1 MRLPVIVEEDNFSY
15 PFSIV
20 PIFTH
25 DEKNIK
31 AANKALDK
39 NDLVFV
45 CCGTNEIT
53 EIPSEITGQHQTQN
67 LATTKNTSND
77 LPSGAKSNI
86 DSAKSSASIEML
98 DNISTL
104 KIPFFDVGVIGTIMR
119 KVHLPDGRVKL
130 LFQGLTKGRILS
142 VQKDECYEA
151 LVDII
156 SYKECSFAQVEAMSK
171 VLREKVQ
178 NLANISQVLLPPD
191 LLKSIEETGEPN
203 RMIDLV
209 ASSIRLKKEQAYKL
223 FRSDDIE
230 ERLLLLIDFVS
241 EEIQIQKLQKEIKTR
256 VHNKMEQTNREY
268 FLKEQ
273 LRQIQKELG
282 IDKQRDEEIQQYEKK
297 LESIKPHLNKEAYK
311 EIKKQIS
318 RLSKMHQESGDANII
333 QNYLEWVLEIPFG
346 KYAKESLSIKNV
358 QKQLDLDHFSLLKP
372 KERIVEYFAVKE
384 LIAKKEKEAQKELA
398 KKAGNAK
405 SSKDSTKNPNAKNAK
420 DSKDFVLEFIKDTI
434 YHPSKDSSLDSSDS
448 SDEGEEDKELEIPS
462 KLPKSDTKEKGTI
475 LCFYGPPGVGK
486 TSLANSIATAIGR
499 ELVRIALGG
508 LEDVNELRGHRRT
521 YIGAMPGRITQGLIE
536 AKQMNPVIVL
546 DEIDKVARGVRGDP
560 TSVLL
565 EILDPEQNVAFRDYY
580 NNFSIDL
587 SQVIFIAT
595 ANDIGNIPP
604 PLRDRMEFIAISSYT
619 PQEKEQIALKY
630 LIPQEL
636 KKHALSQ
643 EEIEFTKEAIK
654 TLIERYTRE
663 AGVRN
668 LRRVIASIMRKVAT
682 KILTQSNYQK
692 IKLTPKLIPD
702 FIDKIVYEID
712 PASKVARV
720 GIINGLAWTSVGG
733 DVLKIEA
740 IKLKGKG
747 GLSLTGSLGDV
758 MKESAKIA
766 HSVVKV
772 LLDEKKLE
780 SLESKEGKKSKKSSK
795 IQKDSKDFNEDLPF
809 YSRYDIH
816 LHLPEGA
823 VPKDGP
829 SAGIAMACVIASILC
844 EKPVSGDI
852 AMTGELTL
860 SGDVLAIGGLKEKLI
875 AAHKAGIKKAL
886 IPTKNY
892 ERDLGD
898 IPKEVLNSLQIIPV
912 KNIDEVFK
920 QVFG

>member
-1 MRLPVIVEEDNFSY
+1 MQPSNIDFPMRLPVIVEEDNFSY

-31 AANKALDK
+31 AATKALDK

-45 CCGTNEIT
+45 CCAKEPNDMQQVAQNITKESSPKSSTEKSSLIATNLVDKPT
-53 EIPSEITGQHQTQN
+53 TMPKPDVIPSAESVDTLDKIAKHQ
-67 LATTKNTSND
+67 
-77 LPSGAKSNI
+77 
-86 DSAKSSASIEML
+86 M
-98 DNISTL
+98 
-104 KIPFFDVGVIGTIMR
+104 PFFDVGVIGTIMR

-142 VQKDECYEA
+142 LQKGECYEA

-256 VHNKMEQTNREY
+256 VHNKMEQTNKEY

-282 IDKQRDEEIQQYEKK
+282 IDKQRDEEIEQYEKK
-297 LESIKPHLNKEAYK
+297 LESIKPYLNKEAYK

-318 RLSKMHQESGDANII
+318 RLSKMHQESGDANIL
-333 QNYLEWVLEIPFG
+333 QNYVEWVLEIPFG

-358 QKQLDLDHFSLLKP
+358 QKQLDLDHYSLIKP

-384 LIAKKEKEAQKELA
+384 LLAQKAQAQSKEHT
-398 KKAGNAK
+398 K
-405 SSKDSTKNPNAKNAK
+405 SESKITK
-420 DSKDFVLEFIKDTI
+420 
-434 YHPSKDSSLDSSDS
+434 KDSSLEASKNSSQDDSEAREEKDS
-448 SDEGEEDKELEIPS
+448 
-462 KLPKSDTKEKGTI
+462 TKEKGTI

-486 TSLANSIATAIGR
+486 TSLANSIAKAVGR

-536 AKQMNPVIVL
+536 AKQMNPVMVL

-595 ANDIGNIPP
+595 ANDISAIPP

-636 KKHALSQ
+636 KKHGLGS
-643 EEIEFTKEAIK
+643 EEIEFGKEAIK

-682 KILTQSNYQK
+682 KILTQPNYKK
-692 IKLTPKLIPD
+692 IRLTPKLIPD

-712 PASKVARV
+712 PASKAARV

-772 LLDEKKLE
+772 LLDENKL
-780 SLESKEGKKSKKSSK
+780 KPKSKKSAKAQSTKESK
-795 IQKDSKDFNEDLPF
+795 KESKDFSGDMPF
-809 YSRYDIH
+809 YSKFDIH

-844 EKPVSGDI
+844 DRAISGEI

-875 AAHKAGIKKAL
+875 AAHKAGIKRAL
-886 IPTKNY
+886 IPSKNY
-892 ERDLGD
+892 ERDLSD
-898 IPKEVLNSLQIIPV
+898 IPKEVLDSLQIIPV
-912 KNIDEVFK
+912 KNIDEVFA
-920 QVFG
+920 QVFV

>member
-1 MRLPVIVEEDNFSY
+1 MQPSNIDFPMRLPVIVEEDNFSY

-31 AANKALDK
+31 AATKALDK

-45 CCGTNEIT
+45 CCAKEPNDMQQVAQNITKESSQKSSTEKSSLIATNIADKPT
-53 EIPSEITGQHQTQN
+53 TIPNPATIPSAESVDTFEKIAKHQ
-67 LATTKNTSND
+67 
-77 LPSGAKSNI
+77 
-86 DSAKSSASIEML
+86 M
-98 DNISTL
+98 
-104 KIPFFDVGVIGTIMR
+104 PFFDVGVIGTIMR

-142 VQKDECYEA
+142 LQKGECYEA

-256 VHNKMEQTNREY
+256 VHNKMEQTNKEY

-282 IDKQRDEEIQQYEKK
+282 IDKQRDEEIEQYEKK
-297 LESIKPHLNKEAYK
+297 LESIKPYLNKEAYK

-318 RLSKMHQESGDANII
+318 RLSKMHQESGDANIL
-333 QNYLEWVLEIPFG
+333 QNYVEWVLEIPFG

-358 QKQLDLDHFSLLKP
+358 QKQLDLDHYSLIKP

-384 LIAKKEKEAQKELA
+384 LLAQKAQAQSKEHT
-398 KKAGNAK
+398 K
-405 SSKDSTKNPNAKNAK
+405 SESKITK
-420 DSKDFVLEFIKDTI
+420 
-434 YHPSKDSSLDSSDS
+434 KDSSLEASKNSSQDDSEAREEKDS
-448 SDEGEEDKELEIPS
+448 L
-462 KLPKSDTKEKGTI
+462 KEKGTI

-486 TSLANSIATAIGR
+486 TSLANSIAKAVGR

-536 AKQMNPVIVL
+536 AKQMNPVMVL

-595 ANDIGNIPP
+595 ANDIGAIPP

-636 KKHALSQ
+636 KKHGLGSG
-643 EEIEFTKEAIK
+643 EIEFGKEAIK

-682 KILTQSNYQK
+682 KILTQPNYKK
-692 IKLTPKLIPD
+692 IRLTPKLIPD

-712 PASKVARV
+712 PASKAARV

-772 LLDEKKLE
+772 LLDENKL
-780 SLESKEGKKSKKSSK
+780 KPKSKKSTKAQSAKESK
-795 IQKDSKDFNEDLPF
+795 KESKDFSGDMPF
-809 YSRYDIH
+809 YSKFDIH

-844 EKPVSGDI
+844 DRAISGEI

-875 AAHKAGIKKAL
+875 AAHKAGIKRAL
-886 IPTKNY
+886 IPSKNY
-892 ERDLGD
+892 ERDLSD
-898 IPKEVLNSLQIIPV
+898 IPKEVLDSLQIIPV
-912 KNIDEVFK
+912 KNIDEVFA
-920 QVFG
+920 QVFV

>member
-1 MRLPVIVEEDNFSY
+1 MQPSNIDFPMRLPVIVEEDNFSY

-31 AANKALDK
+31 AATKALDK

-45 CCGTNEIT
+45 CCAKEPNDMQQVAQNIT
-53 EIPSEITGQHQTQN
+53 KESNQKSSTEKSSLISTSIADKPTTMPKPDVIPSTESVDTLEKIAKHQ
-67 LATTKNTSND
+67 
-77 LPSGAKSNI
+77 
-86 DSAKSSASIEML
+86 M
-98 DNISTL
+98 
-104 KIPFFDVGVIGTIMR
+104 PFFDVGVIGTIMR

-142 VQKDECYEA
+142 LQKGECYEA

-256 VHNKMEQTNREY
+256 VHNKMEQTNKEY

-282 IDKQRDEEIQQYEKK
+282 IDKQRDEEIEQYEKK
-297 LESIKPHLNKEAYK
+297 LESIKPYLNKEAYK

-318 RLSKMHQESGDANII
+318 RLSKMHQESGDANIL
-333 QNYLEWVLEIPFG
+333 QNYVEWVLEIPFG

-358 QKQLDLDHFSLLKP
+358 QKQLDLDHYSLIKP

-384 LIAKKEKEAQKELA
+384 LLAQKAQAQSKEHT
-398 KKAGNAK
+398 K
-405 SSKDSTKNPNAKNAK
+405 SESKITK
-420 DSKDFVLEFIKDTI
+420 
-434 YHPSKDSSLDSSDS
+434 KDSSLEASKNSSQDDS
-448 SDEGEEDKELEIPS
+448 EARGEKDNL
-462 KLPKSDTKEKGTI
+462 KEKGTI

-486 TSLANSIATAIGR
+486 TSLANSIAKAVGR

-536 AKQMNPVIVL
+536 AKQMNPVMVL

-595 ANDIGNIPP
+595 ANDIGAIPP

-636 KKHALSQ
+636 KKHGLSS
-643 EEIEFTKEAIK
+643 EEIEFGKEAIK

-682 KILTQSNYQK
+682 KILTQPSYKK
-692 IKLTPKLIPD
+692 IRLTPKLIPD

-712 PASKVARV
+712 PASKAARV

-772 LLDEKKLE
+772 LLDENKL
-780 SLESKEGKKSKKSSK
+780 KPKSKKSTKAQSAKESK
-795 IQKDSKDFNEDLPF
+795 KESKDSSEDMPF
-809 YSRYDIH
+809 YSKFDIH

-844 EKPVSGDI
+844 DRAISGEI

-875 AAHKAGIKKAL
+875 AAHKAGIKRAL
-886 IPTKNY
+886 IPSKNY
-892 ERDLGD
+892 ERDLSD
-898 IPKEVLNSLQIIPV
+898 IPKEVLDSLQIIPV
-912 KNIDEVFK
+912 KNIDEVFV
-920 QVFG
+920 QVFV

>member
-1 MRLPVIVEEDNFSY
+1 MQPSNIDFPMRLPVIVEEDNFSY

-31 AANKALDK
+31 AATKALDK

-45 CCGTNEIT
+45 CCAKEPNDMQQVAQNITKESSQKSSTEKSSLIATNIADKPT
-53 EIPSEITGQHQTQN
+53 TMPKPDVIPSGESVDTLDKIAKHQ
-67 LATTKNTSND
+67 
-77 LPSGAKSNI
+77 
-86 DSAKSSASIEML
+86 M
-98 DNISTL
+98 
-104 KIPFFDVGVIGTIMR
+104 PFFDVGVIGTIMR

-142 VQKDECYEA
+142 LQKGECYEA

-256 VHNKMEQTNREY
+256 VHNKMEQTNKEY

-282 IDKQRDEEIQQYEKK
+282 IDKQRDEEIEQYEKK
-297 LESIKPHLNKEAYK
+297 LESIKPYLNKEAYK

-318 RLSKMHQESGDANII
+318 RLSKMHQESGDANIL
-333 QNYLEWVLEIPFG
+333 QNYVEWVLEIPFG

-358 QKQLDLDHFSLLKP
+358 QKQLDLDHYSLIKP

-384 LIAKKEKEAQKELA
+384 LLAQKAQAQSKEHT
-398 KKAGNAK
+398 K
-405 SSKDSTKNPNAKNAK
+405 SESKITK
-420 DSKDFVLEFIKDTI
+420 
-434 YHPSKDSSLDSSDS
+434 KDSSLEASKNSSQDDSEAREEKDS
-448 SDEGEEDKELEIPS
+448 
-462 KLPKSDTKEKGTI
+462 TKEKGTI

-486 TSLANSIATAIGR
+486 TSLANSIAKAVGR

-536 AKQMNPVIVL
+536 AKQMNPVMVL

-595 ANDIGNIPP
+595 ANDIGAIPP

-636 KKHALSQ
+636 KKHGLGS
-643 EEIEFTKEAIK
+643 EEIEFGKEAIK

-682 KILTQSNYQK
+682 KILTQPNYKK
-692 IKLTPKLIPD
+692 IRLTPKLIPD

-712 PASKVARV
+712 PASKAARV

-772 LLDEKKLE
+772 LLDENKL
-780 SLESKEGKKSKKSSK
+780 KPKSKKTTKTQSAKESK
-795 IQKDSKDFNEDLPF
+795 KESKDSSGDMPF
-809 YSRYDIH
+809 YSKFDIH

-844 EKPVSGDI
+844 DKAISGEI

-875 AAHKAGIKKAL
+875 AAHKAGIKRAL
-886 IPTKNY
+886 IPSKNY
-892 ERDLGD
+892 ERDLSD
-898 IPKEVLNSLQIIPV
+898 IPKEVLDSLQIIPV
-912 KNIDEVFK
+912 KNIDEVFA
-920 QVFG
+920 QVFA

>member
-1 MRLPVIVEEDNFSY
+1 MQPSNIDFPMRLPVIVEEDNFSY

-31 AANKALDK
+31 AATKALDK

-45 CCGTNEIT
+45 CCAKEPNDMQQVAQNIT
-53 EIPSEITGQHQTQN
+53 KESSQ
-67 LATTKNTSND
+67 
-77 LPSGAKSNI
+77 
-86 DSAKSSASIEML
+86 KSSAEKSSLITT
-98 DNISTL
+98 NIADKSATIPKPATIPSADSVDTL
-104 KIPFFDVGVIGTIMR
+104 EKITKHQMPFFDVGVIGTIMR

-142 VQKDECYEA
+142 LQKGECYEA

-256 VHNKMEQTNREY
+256 VHNKMEQTNKEY

-282 IDKQRDEEIQQYEKK
+282 IDKQRDEEIEQYEKK
-297 LESIKPHLNKEAYK
+297 LESIKPYLNKEAYK

-318 RLSKMHQESGDANII
+318 RLSKMHQESGDANIL
-333 QNYLEWVLEIPFG
+333 QNYVEWVLEIPFG

-358 QKQLDLDHFSLLKP
+358 QKQLDLDHYSLIKP

-384 LIAKKEKEAQKELA
+384 LLAQKA
-398 KKAGNAK
+398 QAQ
-405 SSKDSTKNPNAKNAK
+405 SKEHAKNE
-420 DSKDFVLEFIKDTI
+420 SKIIK
-434 YHPSKDSSLDSSDS
+434 KDSSLEASKNSSQDDS
-448 SDEGEEDKELEIPS
+448 EAREEKD
-462 KLPKSDTKEKGTI
+462 DTKEKGTI

-486 TSLANSIATAIGR
+486 TSLANSIAKAVGR

-536 AKQMNPVIVL
+536 AKQMNPVMVL

-595 ANDIGNIPP
+595 ANDIGAIPP

-636 KKHALSQ
+636 KKHGLSS
-643 EEIEFTKEAIK
+643 EEIEFGKEAIK

-682 KILTQSNYQK
+682 KILTQPNYKK
-692 IKLTPKLIPD
+692 IRLTPKLIPD

-712 PASKVARV
+712 PANKAARV

-772 LLDEKKLE
+772 LLDENKL
-780 SLESKEGKKSKKSSK
+780 KPKSKKSTKAQSAKESK
-795 IQKDSKDFNEDLPF
+795 KESKDSSGDMPF
-809 YSRYDIH
+809 YSKFDIH

-844 EKPVSGDI
+844 DKPISGEI

-875 AAHKAGIKKAL
+875 AAHKAGIKRAL
-886 IPTKNY
+886 IPSKNY
-892 ERDLGD
+892 ERDLSD
-898 IPKEVLNSLQIIPV
+898 IPKEVLDSLQIIPV
-912 KNIDEVFK
+912 KNIDEVFA
-920 QVFG
+920 QVFV

>member
-1 MRLPVIVEEDNFSY
+1 MQPSNIDFPMRLPVIVEEDNFSY

-31 AANKALDK
+31 AATKALDK

-45 CCGTNEIT
+45 CCAKEPNDMQQVAQNITKESSPKSSTEKSSLITTNIANKPT
-53 EIPSEITGQHQTQN
+53 TTPKPATIPSADSVDTLEKITKHQ
-67 LATTKNTSND
+67 
-77 LPSGAKSNI
+77 
-86 DSAKSSASIEML
+86 M
-98 DNISTL
+98 
-104 KIPFFDVGVIGTIMR
+104 PFFDVGVIGTIMR

-142 VQKDECYEA
+142 LQKGECYEA

-256 VHNKMEQTNREY
+256 VHNKMEQTNKEY

-282 IDKQRDEEIQQYEKK
+282 IDKQRDEEIEQYEKK
-297 LESIKPHLNKEAYK
+297 LESIKPYLNKEAYK

-318 RLSKMHQESGDANII
+318 RLSKMHQESGDANIL
-333 QNYLEWVLEIPFG
+333 QNYVEWVLEIPFG

-358 QKQLDLDHFSLLKP
+358 QKQLDLDHYSLIKP

-384 LIAKKEKEAQKELA
+384 LLAQKAQAQSKEHT
-398 KKAGNAK
+398 K
-405 SSKDSTKNPNAKNAK
+405 SESKITK
-420 DSKDFVLEFIKDTI
+420 
-434 YHPSKDSSLDSSDS
+434 KDSSLEASKNSSQDDSEAREEKDS
-448 SDEGEEDKELEIPS
+448 
-462 KLPKSDTKEKGTI
+462 TKEKGTI

-486 TSLANSIATAIGR
+486 TSLANSIAKAVGR

-536 AKQMNPVIVL
+536 AKQMNPVMVL

-595 ANDIGNIPP
+595 ANDIGAIPP

-636 KKHALSQ
+636 KKHGLGS
-643 EEIEFTKEAIK
+643 EEIEFGKEAIK

-682 KILTQSNYQK
+682 KILTQPNYKK
-692 IKLTPKLIPD
+692 IRLTPKLIPD

-712 PASKVARV
+712 PASKAARV

-772 LLDEKKLE
+772 LLDENKL
-780 SLESKEGKKSKKSSK
+780 KPKSKKSTKAQSAKESK
-795 IQKDSKDFNEDLPF
+795 KESKDFSGDIPF
-809 YSRYDIH
+809 YSKFDIH

-844 EKPVSGDI
+844 DRAISGEI

-875 AAHKAGIKKAL
+875 AAHKAGIKRAL
-886 IPTKNY
+886 IPAKNY
-892 ERDLGD
+892 ERDLSD
-898 IPKEVLNSLQIIPV
+898 IPKEVLDSLQIIPV
-912 KNIDEVFK
+912 KNIDEVFA
-920 QVFG
+920 QVFA

>member
-1 MRLPVIVEEDNFSY
+1 MQPSNIDFPMRLPVIVEEDNFSY

-31 AANKALDK
+31 AATKALDK

-45 CCGTNEIT
+45 CCAKELNDMQQVAQNITKESSPKSSTEKSSLIATNLVDKST
-53 EIPSEITGQHQTQN
+53 TMPKPDVIPSAESIDTLDKIAKHQ
-67 LATTKNTSND
+67 
-77 LPSGAKSNI
+77 
-86 DSAKSSASIEML
+86 M
-98 DNISTL
+98 
-104 KIPFFDVGVIGTIMR
+104 PFFDVGVIGTIMR

-142 VQKDECYEA
+142 LQKGECYEA

-256 VHNKMEQTNREY
+256 VHNKMEQTNKEY

-282 IDKQRDEEIQQYEKK
+282 IDKQRDEEIEQYEKK
-297 LESIKPHLNKEAYK
+297 LESIKPYLNKEAYK

-318 RLSKMHQESGDANII
+318 RLSKMHQESGDANIL
-333 QNYLEWVLEIPFG
+333 QNYVEWVLEIPFG

-358 QKQLDLDHFSLLKP
+358 QKQLDLDHYSLIKP

-384 LIAKKEKEAQKELA
+384 LLAQKAQAQSKEHT
-398 KKAGNAK
+398 K
-405 SSKDSTKNPNAKNAK
+405 SESEITK
-420 DSKDFVLEFIKDTI
+420 
-434 YHPSKDSSLDSSDS
+434 KDSSLEASKNSSQDDSEAREEKDS
-448 SDEGEEDKELEIPS
+448 
-462 KLPKSDTKEKGTI
+462 TKEKGTI

-486 TSLANSIATAIGR
+486 TSLANSIAKAVGR

-536 AKQMNPVIVL
+536 AKQMNPVMVL

-595 ANDIGNIPP
+595 ANDIGAIPP

-636 KKHALSQ
+636 KKHGLGS
-643 EEIEFTKEAIK
+643 EEIEFGKEAIK

-682 KILTQSNYQK
+682 KILTQPNYKK
-692 IKLTPKLIPD
+692 IRLTPKLIPD

-712 PASKVARV
+712 PASKAARV

-772 LLDEKKLE
+772 LLDENKL
-780 SLESKEGKKSKKSSK
+780 KPKSKKSTKAQSAKESK
-795 IQKDSKDFNEDLPF
+795 KESKDYNGDMPF
-809 YSRYDIH
+809 YSKFDIH

-844 EKPVSGDI
+844 DRAISGEI

-875 AAHKAGIKKAL
+875 AAHKAGIKRAL
-886 IPTKNY
+886 IPAKNY
-892 ERDLGD
+892 ERDLSD
-898 IPKEVLNSLQIIPV
+898 IPKEVLDSLQIIPV
-912 KNIDEVFK
+912 KNIDEVFA
-920 QVFG
+920 QVFA

>member
-1 MRLPVIVEEDNFSY
+1 MQPSNIDFPMRLPVIVEEDNFSY

-31 AANKALDK
+31 AATKALDK

-45 CCGTNEIT
+45 CCAKEPNDMQQVAQNITKESSPKSSTEKSSLIATNIADKPT
-53 EIPSEITGQHQTQN
+53 TMPKPDVIPSGESVDILERIAKHQ
-67 LATTKNTSND
+67 
-77 LPSGAKSNI
+77 
-86 DSAKSSASIEML
+86 M
-98 DNISTL
+98 
-104 KIPFFDVGVIGTIMR
+104 PFFDVGVIGTIMR

-142 VQKDECYEA
+142 LQKSECYEA

-256 VHNKMEQTNREY
+256 VHNKMEQTNKEY

-282 IDKQRDEEIQQYEKK
+282 IDKQRDEEIEQYEKK
-297 LESIKPHLNKEAYK
+297 LESIKPYLNKEAYK

-318 RLSKMHQESGDANII
+318 RLSKMHQESGDANIL
-333 QNYLEWVLEIPFG
+333 QNYVEWVLEIPFG
-346 KYAKESLSIKNV
+346 KYAKESLYIKNV
-358 QKQLDLDHFSLLKP
+358 QKQLDLDHYSLIKP

-384 LIAKKEKEAQKELA
+384 LLAQKAQAQSKEH
-398 KKAGNAK
+398 AK
-405 SSKDSTKNPNAKNAK
+405 SESKITK
-420 DSKDFVLEFIKDTI
+420 
-434 YHPSKDSSLDSSDS
+434 KDSSLEASKNSSQDDSEAREEKDS
-448 SDEGEEDKELEIPS
+448 
-462 KLPKSDTKEKGTI
+462 TKEKGTI

-486 TSLANSIATAIGR
+486 TSLANSIAKAVGR

-536 AKQMNPVIVL
+536 AKQMNPVMVL

-595 ANDIGNIPP
+595 ANDIGAIPP

-636 KKHALSQ
+636 KKHGLGS
-643 EEIEFTKEAIK
+643 EEIEFGKEAIK

-682 KILTQSNYQK
+682 KILTQPNYKK
-692 IKLTPKLIPD
+692 IRLTPKLIPD

-712 PASKVARV
+712 PASKAARV

-772 LLDEKKLE
+772 LLDENKL
-780 SLESKEGKKSKKSSK
+780 KPKSKKSAKAQSAKESK
-795 IQKDSKDFNEDLPF
+795 KESKDSSGDMPF
-809 YSRYDIH
+809 YSKFDIH

-844 EKPVSGDI
+844 DRAISGEI

-875 AAHKAGIKKAL
+875 AAHKAGIKRAL
-886 IPTKNY
+886 IPSKNY
-892 ERDLGD
+892 ERVLSD
-898 IPKEVLNSLQIIPV
+898 IPKEVLDSLQIIPV
-912 KNIDEVFK
+912 KNIDEVFA
-920 QVFG
+920 QVFA

>member
-1 MRLPVIVEEDNFSY
+1 MQPSNIDFPMRLPVIVEEDNFSY

-31 AANKALDK
+31 AATKALDK

-45 CCGTNEIT
+45 CCAKEPNDMQQVAQNITKESSQKSSTEKSSLIATNIADKPT
-53 EIPSEITGQHQTQN
+53 TMPKPDVIPSGESIDTLDKIAKHQ
-67 LATTKNTSND
+67 
-77 LPSGAKSNI
+77 
-86 DSAKSSASIEML
+86 M
-98 DNISTL
+98 
-104 KIPFFDVGVIGTIMR
+104 PFFDVGVIGTIMR

-142 VQKDECYEA
+142 LQKGECYEA

-256 VHNKMEQTNREY
+256 VHNKMEQTNKEY

-282 IDKQRDEEIQQYEKK
+282 IDKQRDEEIEQYEKK
-297 LESIKPHLNKEAYK
+297 LESIKPYLNKEAYK

-318 RLSKMHQESGDANII
+318 RLSKMHQESGDANIL
-333 QNYLEWVLEIPFG
+333 QNYVEWVLEIPFG

-358 QKQLDLDHFSLLKP
+358 QKQLDLDHYSLIKP

-384 LIAKKEKEAQKELA
+384 LLAQKAQAQSKEHT
-398 KKAGNAK
+398 K
-405 SSKDSTKNPNAKNAK
+405 SESKITK
-420 DSKDFVLEFIKDTI
+420 
-434 YHPSKDSSLDSSDS
+434 KDSSLEASKNSSQDDSEAREEKDS
-448 SDEGEEDKELEIPS
+448 
-462 KLPKSDTKEKGTI
+462 TKEKGTI

-486 TSLANSIATAIGR
+486 TSLANSIAKAVGR

-536 AKQMNPVIVL
+536 AKQMNPVMVL

-595 ANDIGNIPP
+595 ANDIGTIPP

-636 KKHALSQ
+636 KKHGLSS
-643 EEIEFTKEAIK
+643 EEIEFGKEAIK

-682 KILTQSNYQK
+682 KILTQPNYKK
-692 IKLTPKLIPD
+692 IRLTPKLIPD

-772 LLDEKKLE
+772 LLDENKL
-780 SLESKEGKKSKKSSK
+780 KPKSKKSTKAQSAKESK
-795 IQKDSKDFNEDLPF
+795 KESKDFSGDMPF
-809 YSRYDIH
+809 YSKFDIH

-844 EKPVSGDI
+844 DRAISGEI

-875 AAHKAGIKKAL
+875 AAHKAGIKRAL
-886 IPTKNY
+886 IPSKNY
-892 ERDLGD
+892 ERDLSD
-898 IPKEVLNSLQIIPV
+898 IPKEVLDSLQIIPV
-912 KNIDEVFK
+912 KNIDEVFA
-920 QVFG
+920 QVFV

>member
-1 MRLPVIVEEDNFSY
+1 MQPSNIDFPMRLPVIVEEDNFSY

-31 AANKALDK
+31 AATKALDK

-45 CCGTNEIT
+45 CCAKEPNDMQQVAQNITKESSPKSSTEKSSLIATNIADKPT
-53 EIPSEITGQHQTQN
+53 TMSKPDVIPSAESVDTLEKIAKHQ
-67 LATTKNTSND
+67 
-77 LPSGAKSNI
+77 
-86 DSAKSSASIEML
+86 M
-98 DNISTL
+98 
-104 KIPFFDVGVIGTIMR
+104 PFFDVGVIGTIMR

-142 VQKDECYEA
+142 LQKGECYEA

-256 VHNKMEQTNREY
+256 VHNKMEQTNKEY

-282 IDKQRDEEIQQYEKK
+282 IDKQRDEEIEQYEKK
-297 LESIKPHLNKEAYK
+297 LESIKPYLNKEAYK

-318 RLSKMHQESGDANII
+318 RLSKMHQESGDANIL
-333 QNYLEWVLEIPFG
+333 QNYVEWVLEIPFG

-358 QKQLDLDHFSLLKP
+358 QKQLDLDHYSLIKP

-384 LIAKKEKEAQKELA
+384 LLAQKAQAQSKEHT
-398 KKAGNAK
+398 K
-405 SSKDSTKNPNAKNAK
+405 SESKITK
-420 DSKDFVLEFIKDTI
+420 
-434 YHPSKDSSLDSSDS
+434 KDSSLEASKNSSQDDSEAREEKDS
-448 SDEGEEDKELEIPS
+448 
-462 KLPKSDTKEKGTI
+462 TKEKGTI

-486 TSLANSIATAIGR
+486 TSLANSIAKAVGR

-536 AKQMNPVIVL
+536 AKQMNPVMVL

-595 ANDIGNIPP
+595 ANDIGAIPP
-604 PLRDRMEFIAISSYT
+604 PLRDRMEFIVISSYT

-636 KKHALSQ
+636 KKHGLSS
-643 EEIEFTKEAIK
+643 EEIEFGKEAIK

-682 KILTQSNYQK
+682 KILTQPNYKK
-692 IKLTPKLIPD
+692 IRLTPKLIPD

-772 LLDEKKLE
+772 LLDENKL
-780 SLESKEGKKSKKSSK
+780 KPKSKKSAKAQSAKESK
-795 IQKDSKDFNEDLPF
+795 KESKDFSGDMPF
-809 YSRYDIH
+809 YSKFDIH

-844 EKPVSGDI
+844 DRAISGEI

-875 AAHKAGIKKAL
+875 AAHKAGIKRAL
-886 IPTKNY
+886 IPSKNY
-892 ERDLGD
+892 ERDLSD
-898 IPKEVLNSLQIIPV
+898 IPKEVLDSLQIIPV
-912 KNIDEVFK
+912 KNIDEVFA
-920 QVFG
+920 QVFV

>member
-1 MRLPVIVEEDNFSY
+1 MQPSNIDFPMRLPVIVEEDNFSY

-31 AANKALDK
+31 AATKALDK

-45 CCGTNEIT
+45 CCAKEPNDMQQVAQNIT
-53 EIPSEITGQHQTQN
+53 KESNQKSSTEKSSLISTSIADKPTTMPKPDVIPSAESVDTLEKIAKHQ
-67 LATTKNTSND
+67 
-77 LPSGAKSNI
+77 
-86 DSAKSSASIEML
+86 M
-98 DNISTL
+98 
-104 KIPFFDVGVIGTIMR
+104 PFFDVGVIGTIMR

-142 VQKDECYEA
+142 LQKGECYEA

-256 VHNKMEQTNREY
+256 VHNKMEQTNKEY

-282 IDKQRDEEIQQYEKK
+282 IDKQRDEEIEQYEKK
-297 LESIKPHLNKEAYK
+297 LESIKPYLNKEAYK

-318 RLSKMHQESGDANII
+318 RLSKMHQESGDANIL
-333 QNYLEWVLEIPFG
+333 QNYVEWVLEIPFG

-358 QKQLDLDHFSLLKP
+358 QKQLDLDHYSLIKP

-384 LIAKKEKEAQKELA
+384 LLAQKAQAQSKEHT
-398 KKAGNAK
+398 K
-405 SSKDSTKNPNAKNAK
+405 SESKITK
-420 DSKDFVLEFIKDTI
+420 
-434 YHPSKDSSLDSSDS
+434 KDSSLEASKNSNQDDSKAR
-448 SDEGEEDKELEIPS
+448 EEKDNL
-462 KLPKSDTKEKGTI
+462 KEKGTI

-486 TSLANSIATAIGR
+486 TSLANSIAKAVGR

-536 AKQMNPVIVL
+536 AKQMNPVMVL

-595 ANDIGNIPP
+595 ANDIGAIPP

-636 KKHALSQ
+636 KKHGLSS
-643 EEIEFTKEAIK
+643 EEIEFGKEAIK

-682 KILTQSNYQK
+682 KILTQPNYKK
-692 IKLTPKLIPD
+692 IRLTPKLIPD

-712 PASKVARV
+712 SASKVARV

-772 LLDEKKLE
+772 LLDENKL
-780 SLESKEGKKSKKSSK
+780 KPKSKKSTKAQSAKESK
-795 IQKDSKDFNEDLPF
+795 KESKDSSGDMPF
-809 YSRYDIH
+809 YSKFDIH

-844 EKPVSGDI
+844 DRAISGEI

-875 AAHKAGIKKAL
+875 AAHKAGIKRAL
-886 IPTKNY
+886 IPSKNY
-892 ERDLGD
+892 ERDLSD
-898 IPKEVLNSLQIIPV
+898 IPKEVLDSLQIIPV
-912 KNIDEVFK
+912 KNIDEVFV
-920 QVFG
+920 QVFV

>member
-1 MRLPVIVEEDNFSY
+1 MQPSNIDFPMRLPVIVEEDNFSY

-25 DEKNIK
+25 NEKNIK
-31 AANKALDK
+31 AATKALDK

-45 CCGTNEIT
+45 CCAKEPNDMQQVAQNITKESSPKSSTEKSSLIATNLADKPT
-53 EIPSEITGQHQTQN
+53 TMPKPDVIPSVESVDTLEKIAKHQ
-67 LATTKNTSND
+67 
-77 LPSGAKSNI
+77 
-86 DSAKSSASIEML
+86 M
-98 DNISTL
+98 
-104 KIPFFDVGVIGTIMR
+104 PFFDVGVIGTIMR

-142 VQKDECYEA
+142 LQKGECYEA

-256 VHNKMEQTNREY
+256 VHNKMEQTNKEY

-282 IDKQRDEEIQQYEKK
+282 IDKQRDEEIEQYEKK
-297 LESIKPHLNKEAYK
+297 LESIKPYLNKEAYK

-318 RLSKMHQESGDANII
+318 RLSKMHQESGDANIL
-333 QNYLEWVLEIPFG
+333 QNYVEWVLEIPFG

-358 QKQLDLDHFSLLKP
+358 QKQLDLDHYSLIKP

-384 LIAKKEKEAQKELA
+384 LLAQKAQAQSKES
-398 KKAGNAK
+398 AK
-405 SSKDSTKNPNAKNAK
+405 SESKITK
-420 DSKDFVLEFIKDTI
+420 
-434 YHPSKDSSLDSSDS
+434 KDSSLEASKNSSQDDS
-448 SDEGEEDKELEIPS
+448 EAREEKDN
-462 KLPKSDTKEKGTI
+462 TKEKGTI

-486 TSLANSIATAIGR
+486 TSLANSIAKAVGR

-536 AKQMNPVIVL
+536 AKQMNPVMVL

-595 ANDIGNIPP
+595 ANDIGAIPP
-604 PLRDRMEFIAISSYT
+604 PLRDRMEFISISSYT

-636 KKHALSQ
+636 KKHGLSS
-643 EEIEFTKEAIK
+643 EEIEIGKEAIK

-682 KILTQSNYQK
+682 KILTQPNYKK
-692 IKLTPKLIPD
+692 IRLTPKLIPD

-712 PASKVARV
+712 PASKAARV

-772 LLDEKKLE
+772 LLDENKL
-780 SLESKEGKKSKKSSK
+780 KPKSKKSTKAQSAKESK
-795 IQKDSKDFNEDLPF
+795 KESKDSSWDMPF
-809 YSRYDIH
+809 YSKFDIH

-844 EKPVSGDI
+844 DKAISGEI

-875 AAHKAGIKKAL
+875 AAHKAGIKRAL
-886 IPTKNY
+886 IPSKNY
-892 ERDLGD
+892 ERDLND
-898 IPKEVLNSLQIIPV
+898 IPKEVLDSLQIIPV
-912 KNIDEVFK
+912 KNIDEVFA

>member
-1 MRLPVIVEEDNFSY
+1 MQPSNIDFPMRLPVIVEEDNFSY

-31 AANKALDK
+31 AATKALDK

-45 CCGTNEIT
+45 CCAKEPNDMQQVAQNITKESSPKSSTEKSSLIATNPVDKPT
-53 EIPSEITGQHQTQN
+53 TMPKPDVIPSAESIDTLDKIAKHQ
-67 LATTKNTSND
+67 
-77 LPSGAKSNI
+77 
-86 DSAKSSASIEML
+86 M
-98 DNISTL
+98 
-104 KIPFFDVGVIGTIMR
+104 PFFDVGVIGTIMR

-142 VQKDECYEA
+142 LQKGECYEA

-256 VHNKMEQTNREY
+256 VHNKMEQTNKEY

-282 IDKQRDEEIQQYEKK
+282 IDKQRDEEIEQYEKK
-297 LESIKPHLNKEAYK
+297 LESIKPYLNKEAYK

-318 RLSKMHQESGDANII
+318 RLSKMHQESGDANIL
-333 QNYLEWVLEIPFG
+333 QNYVEWVLEIPFG

-358 QKQLDLDHFSLLKP
+358 QKQLDLDHYSLIKP

-384 LIAKKEKEAQKELA
+384 LLAQKAQAQSKEHT
-398 KKAGNAK
+398 K
-405 SSKDSTKNPNAKNAK
+405 SESKITK
-420 DSKDFVLEFIKDTI
+420 
-434 YHPSKDSSLDSSDS
+434 KDSSLEASKNSSQDDSEAREEKDS
-448 SDEGEEDKELEIPS
+448 
-462 KLPKSDTKEKGTI
+462 TKEKGTI

-486 TSLANSIATAIGR
+486 TSLANSIAKAVGR

-536 AKQMNPVIVL
+536 AKQMNPVMVL

-595 ANDIGNIPP
+595 ANDIGAIPP

-636 KKHALSQ
+636 KKHGLGS
-643 EEIEFTKEAIK
+643 EEIEFGKEAIK

-682 KILTQSNYQK
+682 KILTQPNYKK
-692 IKLTPKLIPD
+692 IRLTPKLIPD

-712 PASKVARV
+712 PASKAARV

-772 LLDEKKLE
+772 LLDENKL
-780 SLESKEGKKSKKSSK
+780 KPKSKKSTKAQSAKESK
-795 IQKDSKDFNEDLPF
+795 KESKDFSGDMPF
-809 YSRYDIH
+809 YSKFDIH

-844 EKPVSGDI
+844 DRAISGEI

-875 AAHKAGIKKAL
+875 AAHKAGIKRAL
-886 IPTKNY
+886 IPSKNY
-892 ERDLGD
+892 ERDLSD
-898 IPKEVLNSLQIIPV
+898 IPKEVLDSLQIIPV
-912 KNIDEVFK
+912 KNIDEVFV
-920 QVFG
+920 QVFA

>member
-1 MRLPVIVEEDNFSY
+1 MQPSNIDFPMRLPVIVEEDNFSY

-31 AANKALDK
+31 AATKALDK

-45 CCGTNEIT
+45 CCAKEPNDMQQVAQNITKESSPKSSTEKSSLITTNLADKPT
-53 EIPSEITGQHQTQN
+53 TMPKPDVIPSAESIDTLEKIAKHQ
-67 LATTKNTSND
+67 
-77 LPSGAKSNI
+77 
-86 DSAKSSASIEML
+86 M
-98 DNISTL
+98 
-104 KIPFFDVGVIGTIMR
+104 PFFDVGVIGTIMR

-142 VQKDECYEA
+142 LQKSECYEA

-256 VHNKMEQTNREY
+256 VHNKMEQTNKEY

-282 IDKQRDEEIQQYEKK
+282 IDKQRDEEIEQYEKK
-297 LESIKPHLNKEAYK
+297 LESIKPYLNKEAYK

-318 RLSKMHQESGDANII
+318 RLSKMHQESGDANIL
-333 QNYLEWVLEIPFG
+333 QNYVEWVLEIPFG

-358 QKQLDLDHFSLLKP
+358 QKQLDLDHYSLIKP

-384 LIAKKEKEAQKELA
+384 LLAQKAQDQSKEHT
-398 KKAGNAK
+398 K
-405 SSKDSTKNPNAKNAK
+405 SESKITK
-420 DSKDFVLEFIKDTI
+420 
-434 YHPSKDSSLDSSDS
+434 KDSSLEASKNSSQDDSEAREEKDS
-448 SDEGEEDKELEIPS
+448 
-462 KLPKSDTKEKGTI
+462 TKEKGTI

-486 TSLANSIATAIGR
+486 TSLANSIAKAVGR

-536 AKQMNPVIVL
+536 AKQMNPVMVL

-595 ANDIGNIPP
+595 ANDIGAIPP

-636 KKHALSQ
+636 KKHGLSS
-643 EEIEFTKEAIK
+643 EEIEFGKEAIK

-682 KILTQSNYQK
+682 KILTQPNYKK
-692 IKLTPKLIPD
+692 IRLTPKLIPD

-772 LLDEKKLE
+772 LLDENKL
-780 SLESKEGKKSKKSSK
+780 KPKSKKSAKAQSAKESK
-795 IQKDSKDFNEDLPF
+795 KESKDFSGDMPF
-809 YSRYDIH
+809 YSKFDIH

-844 EKPVSGDI
+844 DRAISGEI

-875 AAHKAGIKKAL
+875 AAHKAGIKRAL
-886 IPTKNY
+886 IPSKNY
-892 ERDLGD
+892 ERDLSD
-898 IPKEVLNSLQIIPV
+898 IPKEVLDSLQIIPV
-912 KNIDEVFK
+912 KNIDEVFV
-920 QVFG
+920 QVFV

>member
-1 MRLPVIVEEDNFSY
+1 MQPSNIDFPMRLPVIVEEDNFSY

-31 AANKALDK
+31 AATKALDK

-45 CCGTNEIT
+45 CCAKEPNDMQQVAQNITKESSPKSSTEKSSLIATNIADKPT
-53 EIPSEITGQHQTQN
+53 TMPKPDVIPSAESVDTLDKIAKHQ
-67 LATTKNTSND
+67 
-77 LPSGAKSNI
+77 
-86 DSAKSSASIEML
+86 M
-98 DNISTL
+98 
-104 KIPFFDVGVIGTIMR
+104 PFFDVGVIGTIMR

-142 VQKDECYEA
+142 LQKSECYEA

-256 VHNKMEQTNREY
+256 VHNKMEQTNKEY

-282 IDKQRDEEIQQYEKK
+282 IDKQRDEEIEQYEKK
-297 LESIKPHLNKEAYK
+297 LESIKPYLNKEAYK

-318 RLSKMHQESGDANII
+318 RLSKMHQESGDANIL
-333 QNYLEWVLEIPFG
+333 QNYVEWVLEIPFG

-358 QKQLDLDHFSLLKP
+358 QKQLDLDHYSLIKP

-384 LIAKKEKEAQKELA
+384 LLAQKAQAQSKEHT
-398 KKAGNAK
+398 K
-405 SSKDSTKNPNAKNAK
+405 SESKITK
-420 DSKDFVLEFIKDTI
+420 
-434 YHPSKDSSLDSSDS
+434 KDSSLEASKNSSQDDS
-448 SDEGEEDKELEIPS
+448 EAREEKDN
-462 KLPKSDTKEKGTI
+462 TKEKGTI

-486 TSLANSIATAIGR
+486 TSLANSIAKAVGR

-536 AKQMNPVIVL
+536 AKQMNPVMVL

-595 ANDIGNIPP
+595 ANDIGAIPP

-636 KKHALSQ
+636 KKHGLGS
-643 EEIEFTKEAIK
+643 EEIEFGKEAIK

-682 KILTQSNYQK
+682 KILTQPNYKK
-692 IKLTPKLIPD
+692 IRLTPKLIPD

-712 PASKVARV
+712 PASKAARV

-772 LLDEKKLE
+772 LLDENKL
-780 SLESKEGKKSKKSSK
+780 KPKSKKSAKAQSTKESK
-795 IQKDSKDFNEDLPF
+795 KESKDSSGDMPF
-809 YSRYDIH
+809 YSKFDIH

-844 EKPVSGDI
+844 DRAISGEI

-875 AAHKAGIKKAL
+875 AAHKAGIKRAL
-886 IPTKNY
+886 IPFKNY
-892 ERDLGD
+892 ERDLSD
-898 IPKEVLNSLQIIPV
+898 IPKEVLDSLQIIPV
-912 KNIDEVFK
+912 KNIDEVFA
-920 QVFG
+920 QVFA

>member
-1 MRLPVIVEEDNFSY
+1 MQPSNIDFPMRLPVIVEEDNFSY

-31 AANKALDK
+31 AATKALDK

-45 CCGTNEIT
+45 CCAKEPNDMQQVAQNITKESSPKSSTEKSSLIATNLVDKPT
-53 EIPSEITGQHQTQN
+53 TMPKPDAIPSAESVDTLDKIAKHQ
-67 LATTKNTSND
+67 
-77 LPSGAKSNI
+77 
-86 DSAKSSASIEML
+86 M
-98 DNISTL
+98 
-104 KIPFFDVGVIGTIMR
+104 PFFDVGVIGTIMR

-142 VQKDECYEA
+142 LQKGECYEA

-256 VHNKMEQTNREY
+256 VHNKMEQTNKEY

-282 IDKQRDEEIQQYEKK
+282 IDKQRDEEIEQYEKK
-297 LESIKPHLNKEAYK
+297 LESIKPYLNKEAYK

-318 RLSKMHQESGDANII
+318 RLSKMHQESGDANIL
-333 QNYLEWVLEIPFG
+333 QNYVEWVLEIPFG

-358 QKQLDLDHFSLLKP
+358 QKQLDLDHYSLIKP

-384 LIAKKEKEAQKELA
+384 LLAQKAQAQSKEH
-398 KKAGNAK
+398 AK
-405 SSKDSTKNPNAKNAK
+405 SESKITK
-420 DSKDFVLEFIKDTI
+420 
-434 YHPSKDSSLDSSDS
+434 KDSSLEASKNSSQDDSEAREEKDS
-448 SDEGEEDKELEIPS
+448 
-462 KLPKSDTKEKGTI
+462 TKEKGTI

-486 TSLANSIATAIGR
+486 TSLANSIAKAVGR

-536 AKQMNPVIVL
+536 AKQMNPVMVL

-595 ANDIGNIPP
+595 ANDIGAIPP

-636 KKHALSQ
+636 KKHGLGS
-643 EEIEFTKEAIK
+643 EEIEFGKEAIK

-682 KILTQSNYQK
+682 KILTQPNYKK
-692 IKLTPKLIPD
+692 IRLTPKLIPD

-712 PASKVARV
+712 PASKAARV

-772 LLDEKKLE
+772 LLDENKL
-780 SLESKEGKKSKKSSK
+780 KPKSKKSTKAQSAKESK
-795 IQKDSKDFNEDLPF
+795 KESKDYNGDMPF
-809 YSRYDIH
+809 YSKFDIH

-844 EKPVSGDI
+844 DRAISGEI

-875 AAHKAGIKKAL
+875 AAHKAGIKRAL
-886 IPTKNY
+886 IPAKNY
-892 ERDLGD
+892 ERDLSD
-898 IPKEVLNSLQIIPV
+898 IPKEVLDSLQIIPV
-912 KNIDEVFK
+912 KNIDEVFA
-920 QVFG
+920 QVFA

>member
-1 MRLPVIVEEDNFSY
+1 MQPSNIDFPMRLPVIVEEDNFSY

-31 AANKALDK
+31 AATKALDK

-45 CCGTNEIT
+45 CCAKEPNDMQQVAQNITKESSQKSSTEKSSLITTNIADKSAT
-53 EIPSEITGQHQTQN
+53 IPKPATIPSADSVDTLEKITKHQ
-67 LATTKNTSND
+67 
-77 LPSGAKSNI
+77 
-86 DSAKSSASIEML
+86 M
-98 DNISTL
+98 
-104 KIPFFDVGVIGTIMR
+104 PFFDVGVIGTIMR

-142 VQKDECYEA
+142 LQKGECYEA

-256 VHNKMEQTNREY
+256 VHNKMEQTNKEY

-282 IDKQRDEEIQQYEKK
+282 IDKQRDEEIEQYEKK
-297 LESIKPHLNKEAYK
+297 LESIKPYLNKEAYK

-318 RLSKMHQESGDANII
+318 RLSKMHQESGDANIL
-333 QNYLEWVLEIPFG
+333 QNYVEWVLEIPFG

-358 QKQLDLDHFSLLKP
+358 QKQLDLDHYSLIKP

-384 LIAKKEKEAQKELA
+384 LLVQKAQAQSKEH
-398 KKAGNAK
+398 
-405 SSKDSTKNPNAKNAK
+405 AKNE
-420 DSKDFVLEFIKDTI
+420 SKIIK
-434 YHPSKDSSLDSSDS
+434 KDSSLEASKNSNQDST
-448 SDEGEEDKELEIPS
+448 DEARNEKD
-462 KLPKSDTKEKGTI
+462 DTKEKGTI

-486 TSLANSIATAIGR
+486 TSLANSIAKAVGR

-536 AKQMNPVIVL
+536 AKQMNLVMVL

-595 ANDIGNIPP
+595 ANDIGAIPP

-636 KKHALSQ
+636 KKHGLGS
-643 EEIEFTKEAIK
+643 EEIEFGKEAIK

-682 KILTQSNYQK
+682 KILTQPNYKK
-692 IKLTPKLIPD
+692 IRLTPKLIPD

-712 PASKVARV
+712 PASKAARV

-772 LLDEKKLE
+772 LLDENKL
-780 SLESKEGKKSKKSSK
+780 KPKSKKSTKAQSAKESK
-795 IQKDSKDFNEDLPF
+795 KESKDSSGDMPF
-809 YSRYDIH
+809 YSKFDIH

-844 EKPVSGDI
+844 DEAISGEI

-875 AAHKAGIKKAL
+875 AAHKAGIKRAL
-886 IPTKNY
+886 IPSKNY
-892 ERDLGD
+892 ERDLSD
-898 IPKEVLNSLQIIPV
+898 IPKEVLDSLQIIPV
-912 KNIDEVFK
+912 KNIDEVFA
-920 QVFG
+920 QVFV